1 MSAVAAGAAPFAVRA
16 AGARRRGHRLRV
28 WALVVLAIGANI
40 PVLVVLVNSLK
51 STEEFLIT
59 NSILP
64 LHWTLSNY
72 HILGT
77 QTDFWSFV
85 RTSVSVTVL
94 TTVISVTVAILAGY
108 SLSRTVNAFTAGYA
122 RSVLILQMFPI
133 MLELIP
139 LFILFGY
146 LRLINSWFSVVPL
159 YVAGVLPYGIWM
171 AKGFFDGMPREMEE
185 AAWVD
190 GCSHFGS
197 FWRIALPLSGPGV
210 AAISI
215 FSFLLSW
222 NEFLIASVFLRNPH
236 AETIPVG
243 VFVFVAEYQTNWG
256 PLFAASTLALI
267 PAFLFV
273 LFAQRYM
280 VQGALAGSV
289 KQ

>member
-1 MSAVAAGAAPFAVRA
+1 MSAVAPARAVAP
-16 AGARRRGHRLRV
+16 AGARRRGQPLRV
-28 WALVVLAIGANI
+28 WALAALAVVANI
-40 PVLVVLVNSLK
+40 PVLAVLMNSLK
-51 STEEFLIT
+51 STEEFLIS
-59 NSILP
+59 NAVFP
-64 LHWTLSNY
+64 LRWTLSNY

-77 QTDFWSFV
+77 QTDFGSFV
-85 RTSVSVTVL
+85 RTSVAVTVL
-94 TTVISVTVAILAGY
+94 TTVISVSVAILAGY

-122 RSVLILQMFPI
+122 RSVLILQMFPV

-171 AKGFFDGMPREMEE
+171 AKGFFDNMPRELEE

-190 GCSHFGS
+190 GCSPFGS
-197 FWRIALPLSGPGV
+197 FSRIALPLSGPGL

-267 PAFLFV
+267 PAVIFV